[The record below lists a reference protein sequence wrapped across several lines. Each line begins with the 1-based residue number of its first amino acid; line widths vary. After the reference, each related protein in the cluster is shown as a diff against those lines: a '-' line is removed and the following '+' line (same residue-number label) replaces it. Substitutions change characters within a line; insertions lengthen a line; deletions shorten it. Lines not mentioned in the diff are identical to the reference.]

1 MPDLERLRVAG
12 SKGVQRDRDEHF
24 DLRMKAIQEWQ
35 QTPQG
40 ALLVRT
46 RGGPPRW
53 FLTELGR
60 QWLEAY
66 YSQTGQHHLLPK
78 RKAPKGRV
86 PASETLVQASY
97 ITRYQLNRLANT
109 FQWTQQEA
117 LAHIIEEVYR
127 KTFPE
132 G

>member
-1 MPDLERLRVAG
+1 MPDLERLRAAG
-12 SKGVQRDRDEHF
+12 AKGIARDRDEHF
-24 DLRMKAIQEWQ
+24 DVRMHAIQEWQ
-35 QTPQG
+35 KSPQG
-40 ALLVRT
+40 AFLVRT

-66 YSQTGQHHLLPK
+66 YSQTGQHHMLPK
-78 RKAPKGRV
+78 KAKKGARV
-86 PASETLVQASY
+86 PASETLVGASY

-117 LAHIIEEVYR
+117 LAHIVEEIYR